1 MMIWETFPTLF
12 APTQFIPSNCGY
24 FGQTS
29 FITLSIIG
37 DSLLAAVYFCIPA
50 ILAYCTC
57 QRRDIPF
64 VRTFHLF
71 GIFLLFCGVSNLLDI
86 WTLWHPIGWIAA
98 VEKAIAAVLGCLT
111 TIQIRRRLPQFFTL
125 RMPRELETI
134 NQELQTQIA
143 ERQKAEYTL
152 QRLVS
157 GTASVTGKEF
167 FFALVENLAEVLDAR
182 YAFVAEVTRD
192 RPKTLKTLACWA
204 GTRLDKCFEYEV
216 ENSPQ
221 EIVIDRAKFCYLP
234 HAVQKRLIPDAEKAS
249 GSKGYF
255 LGAPLLDKNQQVI
268 GTLCI
273 NSDRAIANEE
283 QAKAILSLFAARA
296 TAELER
302 QRAQFAL
309 RQAHQDLELKTQQLH
324 RAYSDLEQQV
334 NEATQGLRQRTAELL
349 RANAALEKEIQ
360 ERIAA
365 ESALRDSGIRLGR
378 QQRGLLE
385 LAKSQNLYQ
394 GNLSAAFGEMTELA
408 CRTLSVERGSVWFY
422 NSERSEIRCADLY
435 DLSSK
440 CHEKGAKLSVA
451 DYPTYFQA
459 LEVNRAIAARDA
471 YSDPRTTEFSSSY
484 LEPFNITSMLDV
496 PVRVQGRIVGVIC
509 LEHTGN
515 KRSWAIEE
523 QNFAS
528 YLAYAVALA
537 IEARDRRQA
546 EIALRESEERWQ
558 LAVQGSNQGIWD
570 WNLQTH
576 STVISDRL
584 AAILGYDTSEIPDE
598 RHWWTA
604 RIHPGDYAAVI
615 NAQQQ
620 HLERKTPYYRAEYR
634 LRGKDGT
641 YCWILDRGQALWDAN
656 GQPIRMVGSY
666 TDIGDRKQAEL
677 ALRQQVAIDSLLSQ
691 ISRKL
696 IDQNLNT
703 AIDFAL
709 KGIGKITRC
718 DRCYILHYFEAEN
731 LLSNTYEWCA
741 PGIPSLHE
749 ERQEIGANAFPS
761 FLQFR
766 QSGKVVKVS
775 RLEDLPL
782 HTIAEKAELE
792 RQSIQSLLLVP
803 TIHSDTVFGFI
814 GLDAVRAPKDWKPE
828 EVNLLKRV
836 GELIAIA
843 RSRHE
848 AQEALQARNQEL
860 ATTLQQLETTQD
872 ELIQSEKMAALGQ
885 LIAGVAHEINTPLG
899 AIRSSISNIAEFLDR
914 YLHRLPDFFR
924 QLSPENYAHFSELLR
939 LSNPHVM
946 LLPSREK
953 RQYKR
958 ALKRKLEAQ
967 GLAKAGAIA
976 DTLVD
981 MGIYRDISA
990 FESWLHQPDSREIL
1004 KMAYQLVGLQD
1015 STQNTIAAIDR
1026 AATVVFALK
1035 SYARSDR
1042 LGEKVPANL
1051 TDGIETVLTLYCTQI
1066 KRGVT
1071 LRRNYSK
1078 LPLIPCYP
1086 DELNQVWTNLI
1097 HNALQAMDY
1106 QGVLTIDAFQQHDNI
1121 CISITDSGMGI
1132 ALDIQP
1138 QIFQPFFTTKPPGE
1152 GSGLGLDIVQKIVR
1166 KHEGTIEFDSI
1177 PGKTTFTISLP
1188 IESAMSQD
1196 KTNQPPLQPVQSE
1209 V

>member
-1 MMIWETFPTLF
+1 MIWETFPTLF
-12 APTQFIPSNCGY
+12 APTQFLPENRCY

-29 FITLSIIG
+29 LITLSTIG
-37 DSLLAAVYFCIPA
+37 DSLLAVVYFCIPA

-71 GIFLLFCGVSNLLDI
+71 GIFLLFCGFSYLLDI
-86 WTLWHPIGWIAA
+86 WTLWHPIYWVAA
-98 VEKAIAAVLGCLT
+98 IEKAIAAVLGCLT

-134 NQELQTQIA
+134 NQELQTQIT
-143 ERQKAEYTL
+143 ERQKAEQTL

-182 YAFVAEVTRD
+182 YAFVAEVTSD

-204 GTRLDKCFEYEV
+204 GSRLDKCFEYEV
-216 ENSPQ
+216 ENSPHEMMLEQ
-221 EIVIDRAKFCYLP
+221 AQFCYLP
-234 HAVQKRLIPDAEKAS
+234 YGIQDRLIPDAEQAS
-249 GSKGYF
+249 GSHGCF

-268 GTLCI
+268 GTLCL

-296 TAELER
+296 AAELER
-302 QRAQFAL
+302 QRAEFAL
-309 RQAHQDLELKTQQLH
+309 RQAHQDLELRTQQLH
-324 RAYSDLEQQV
+324 RAYNDLERQV

-349 RANAALEKEIQ
+349 RVNAALEKEIQ
-360 ERIAA
+360 ERITA

-394 GNLSAAFGEMTELA
+394 GNLSAAFAEMTELA
-408 CRTLSVERGSVWFY
+408 CRTLNVERGSVWFY
-422 NSERSEIRCADLY
+422 NSERSEIQCADLY
-435 DLSSK
+435 EFASK
-440 CHEKGAKLSVA
+440 CHSKGAKLSVT

-471 YSDPRTTEFSSSY
+471 HCDPRTAEFSSSY
-484 LEPFNITSMLDV
+484 LQPFNISSMLDV
-496 PVRVQGRIVGVIC
+496 PVRVQGQIVGVIC

-537 IEARDRRQA
+537 IESRDRRQA

-570 WNLQTH
+570 WNLKTH

-584 AAILGYDTSEIPDE
+584 AAILGYDTSDIPSE
-598 RHWWTA
+598 RHWWTQ
-604 RIHPGDYAAVI
+604 RIHPADYAAVI
-615 NAQQQ
+615 KAQQQ
-620 HLERKTPYYRAEYR
+620 HLQRKTPYYRAEYR
-634 LRGKDGT
+634 LRGKDGS
-641 YCWILDRGQALWDAN
+641 YCWILDRGQALWDAE

-666 TDIGDRKQAEL
+666 TDISDRKQAEI

-696 IDQNLNT
+696 IDRDLDT

-718 DRCYILHYFEAEN
+718 DRGYILQYFEEEN
-731 LLSNTYEWCA
+731 RLCNTHEWCA
-741 PGIPSLHE
+741 PGIQSLYK
-749 ERQEIGANAFPS
+749 ERRQIEANTFPL
-761 FLQFR
+761 FLQFH
-766 QSGKVVKVS
+766 QSGKAVKVF
-775 RLEDLPL
+775 RVDDLPASAM
-782 HTIAEKAELE
+782 AEKAELK

-803 TIHSDTVFGFI
+803 TIHSDKVFGFI
-814 GLDAVRAPKDWKPE
+814 GLDTVRAPKDWKSE
-828 EVNLLKRV
+828 EINLLKRV

-843 RSRHE
+843 RSRQE

-860 ATTLQQLETTQD
+860 AATLQQLETTQD

-914 YLHRLPDFFR
+914 YLHQLPDFFR

-939 LSNPHVM
+939 LSNPRVM

-958 ALKRKLEAQ
+958 TLKRKLEAQ
-967 GLAKAGAIA
+967 KLAKAGAIA

-990 FESWLHQPDSREIL
+990 FESWFHQPDSREIL
-1004 KMAYQLVGLQD
+1004 NMAYQLVGLQD

-1035 SYARSDR
+1035 SYARYDR

-1051 TDGIETVLTLYCTQI
+1051 IDGIETVLTLYCTQI

-1071 LRRNYSK
+1071 LRRNYSE
-1078 LPLIPCYP
+1078 LPPIPCYP

-1106 QGVLTIDAFQQHDNI
+1106 QGVLTIDALQQQDNI
-1121 CISITDSGMGI
+1121 CISITDSGAGI
-1132 ALDIQP
+1132 ASDIQS

-1166 KHEGTIEFDSI
+1166 KHEGNIEFNSI
-1177 PGKTTFTISLP
+1177 PGRTTFTISLP
-1188 IESAMSQD
+1188 LQSAI
-1196 KTNQPPLQPVQSE
+1196 LQEEANPHPWQTAQAE